1 MQENNEIKYID
12 LVDII
17 PNRLQPRTEFDEE
30 KLNELATSIKQYGII
45 NPLLVRKVGNKYE
58 IIAGERRFKAAK
70 IVGLERV
77 PVIISNMDEKTS
89 AEVAVIENIQR
100 QDLSALEEARSYRK
114 LLDQGNIT
122 QEQLA
127 TKMGKSQ
134 STIANKMRLLNLCD
148 EVQEALDNNQISERH
163 ARSLL
168 QLKNIDDQRNALE
181 KIIKERLTVKATE
194 NLIKEILQS
203 KTLNSQE
210 NMQQNKTSL
219 PGKEE
224 NFTDTIYG
232 SDVVNIADLNKKEL
246 EKENDNMNNEQNT
259 QMNNNIPNPGIVN
272 QQPNDQVQQPAF
284 GGRFFPS
291 LEDSEVNVNLANPFA
306 QQQPAQAQPMMAN
319 LVDTPQQT
327 PVAPTI
333 PSFVTDSTTVPSS
346 NTVSLDS
353 LNKEPVMPTINPLQQ
368 NFESPISEPVNNIV
382 AEPIINPIAS
392 STPTPGP
399 IPESQPNPLF
409 GNNVPEPQPE
419 PTTPTIPNLPNVES
433 NSFGPMTPNMETPV
447 QPTIPTPEPTAPV
460 VPEPIIPEPAVA
472 PQPIMEP
479 SAPQPIVEPTSP
491 ITPDPV
497 IPDIQMPQNNFTVPS
512 PEVPTPEPAPIVEK
526 TPEVA
531 PTIKTTD
538 NIINAINA
546 IKNLGL
552 SIESIGYKINISE
565 EDTPTS
571 YKITIELEK

>member
-17 PNRLQPRTEFDEE
+17 PNRLQPRTEFDED

-77 PVIISNMDEKTS
+77 PVIISNMDERTS

-114 LLDQGNIT
+114 LLDQASIT

-127 TKMGKSQ
+127 AKMGKSQ

-194 NLIKEILQS
+194 NLVKEILQA
-203 KTLNSQE
+203 KTLNSVE
-210 NMQQNKTSL
+210 ETIPTSL
-219 PGKEE
+219 PPANE
-224 NFTDTIYG
+224 NFTNKIYG
-232 SDVVNIADLNKKEL
+232 NDIVSIADLNKKEL

-259 QMNNNIPNPGIVN
+259 QMNNNMPNIGVTN

-319 LVDTPQQT
+319 LVDTPTPQQP

-392 STPTPGP
+392 SAPTPGP

-409 GNNVPEPQPE
+409 GNNIPEPQPQPE
-419 PTTPTIPNLPNVES
+419 PTIPNLPNMES
-433 NSFGPMTPNMETPV
+433 SSFGPMTPNMETPV
-447 QPTIPTPEPTAPV
+447 QPTMSTPEPTAPV

-472 PQPIMEP
+472 PQPI
-479 SAPQPIVEPTSP
+479 VEPASP
-491 ITPDPV
+491 VTPDPV
-497 IPDIQMPQNNFTVPS
+497 MPDIQMPQNNFTVPS

-526 TPEVA
+526 APEVA

-552 SIESIGYKINISE
+552 SIESIGYKTNISE

>member
-17 PNRLQPRTEFDEE
+17 PNRLQPRTEFDED

-77 PVIISNMDEKTS
+77 PVIISNMDERTS

-114 LLDQGNIT
+114 LLDQASIT

-127 TKMGKSQ
+127 AKMGKSQ

-203 KTLNSQE
+203 KTLNSE
-210 NMQQNKTSL
+210 EETISTSL
-219 PGKEE
+219 PPTPD
-224 NFTDTIYG
+224 NFVNNIYG
-232 SDVVNIADLNKKEL
+232 NDIVSIADLNKKEL

-259 QMNNNIPNPGIVN
+259 QMNNNMPNIGVTN

-319 LVDTPQQT
+319 LVDTPTPQQP

-392 STPTPGP
+392 SAPTPGP

-409 GNNVPEPQPE
+409 GNNIPEPQPQPE
-419 PTTPTIPNLPNVES
+419 PTIPNLPNMES
-433 NSFGPMTPNMETPV
+433 SSFGPMTPNMETPV
-447 QPTIPTPEPTAPV
+447 QPTMSTPEPTAPV

-472 PQPIMEP
+472 PQPI
-479 SAPQPIVEPTSP
+479 VEPASP
-491 ITPDPV
+491 VTPDPV
-497 IPDIQMPQNNFTVPS
+497 MPDIQMPQNNFTVPS

-526 TPEVA
+526 AKEVA

-552 SIESIGYKINISE
+552 SIESIGYKTNISE

>member
-1 MQENNEIKYID
+1 MQENNEIKYIA
-12 LVDII
+12 LKDII
-17 PNRLQPRTEFDEE
+17 PNRSQPRTEFDED

-45 NPLLVRKVGNKYE
+45 NPILVRIVGNKYE

-77 PVIISNMDEKTS
+77 PVIISNMDERTS

-100 QDLSALEEARSYRK
+100 QDLSALEEAKSYRK
-114 LLDQGNIT
+114 LLDQSNGT

-127 TKMGKSQ
+127 QKIGKSQ

-148 EVQEALDNNQISERH
+148 EVQEALEKNQISERH

-203 KTLNSQE
+203 KTLNSDE
-210 NMQQNKTSL
+210 TIPITL
-219 PGKEE
+219 PPKPD
-224 NFTDTIYG
+224 NFVNNIYG
-232 SDVVNIADLNKKEL
+232 NDIVSIADLNKKEL

-259 QMNNNIPNPGIVN
+259 QMNNNMPNIGVTN

-306 QQQPAQAQPMMAN
+306 QQPTQSQPMMAN
-319 LVDTPQQT
+319 LVDTPTPQQP

-333 PSFVTDSTTVPSS
+333 PSFVTDSTTIPSS

-368 NFESPISEPVNNIV
+368 NFENPISEPVNNIV

-392 STPTPGP
+392 STPNPGP
-399 IPESQPNPLF
+399 IPQSQPNPLF
-409 GNNVPEPQPE
+409 GNNIPEPE
-419 PTTPTIPNLPNVES
+419 PSISNLPNMES

-447 QPTIPTPEPTAPV
+447 QPTMPT
-460 VPEPIIPEPAVA
+460 PEPIIPEPTV
-472 PQPIMEP
+472 
-479 SAPQPIVEPTSP
+479 APQPIVEPASP
-491 ITPDPV
+491 VTPDPV
-497 IPDIQMPQNNFTVPS
+497 MPDIQMPQNNFTVPS
-512 PEVPTPEPAPIVEK
+512 PEPAPIVE
-526 TPEVA
+526 TAPEVA

-552 SIESIGYKINISE
+552 SIESIGYKTNISE

>member
-168 QLKNIDDQRNALE
+168 QLKNVDDQRNALE

-210 NMQQNKTSL
+210 NMQSNKISL
-219 PGKEE
+219 PNKEE

-259 QMNNNIPNPGIVN
+259 QMNNNMPNIGVTN
-272 QQPNDQVQQPAF
+272 HQPNDQVQQPAF

-319 LVDTPQQT
+319 LVDTPKQT
-327 PVAPTI
+327 APTI
-333 PSFVTDSTTVPSS
+333 PSFVTDSTTVPSN

-353 LNKEPVMPTINPLQQ
+353 LNKGPVMPTINPLQQ

-392 STPTPGP
+392 SAPTPGP
-399 IPESQPNPLF
+399 IPESQLNPLF

-419 PTTPTIPNLPNVES
+419 PTTPTIPNLPNMES
-433 NSFGPMTPNMETPV
+433 NSFRPMTPNMETPV
-447 QPTIPTPEPTAPV
+447 QPTIPTPEP
-460 VPEPIIPEPAVA
+460 IIPEPAVA
-472 PQPIMEP
+472 PQPIKEP
-479 SAPQPIVEPTSP
+479 SAPEQPTSP
-491 ITPDPV
+491 VTPAPV
-497 IPDIQMPQNNFTVPS
+497 IPNIQTPQNNFTVPS

-526 TPEVA
+526 APEVA

>member
-17 PNRLQPRTEFDEE
+17 PNRLQPRTEFDED

-77 PVIISNMDEKTS
+77 PVIISNMDERTS

-114 LLDQGNIT
+114 LLDQASIT

-203 KTLNSQE
+203 KTLNSE
-210 NMQQNKTSL
+210 EETISTSL
-219 PGKEE
+219 PPTPD
-224 NFTDTIYG
+224 NFVNNIYG
-232 SDVVNIADLNKKEL
+232 NDIVSIADLNKKEL

-259 QMNNNIPNPGIVN
+259 QMNNNMPNIGVTN

-319 LVDTPQQT
+319 LVDTPTPQQP

-392 STPTPGP
+392 SAQTSGP
-399 IPESQPNPLF
+399 ISESQPNPLF
-409 GNNVPEPQPE
+409 GNNIPEPQPQPE
-419 PTTPTIPNLPNVES
+419 PIAPTIPNLPNMES
-433 NSFGPMTPNMETPV
+433 NFFGAMTPNMETTV
-447 QPTIPTPEPTAPV
+447 QPTMPTTEPTAPV

-472 PQPIMEP
+472 PQPI
-479 SAPQPIVEPTSP
+479 VEPTSP
-491 ITPDPV
+491 VTPDPV
-497 IPDIQMPQNNFTVPS
+497 MPDIQMPQNNFTVPS

-526 TPEVA
+526 APEVA

-552 SIESIGYKINISE
+552 SIESIGYKTNISE

>member
-1 MQENNEIKYID
+1 MQENNEIKYIA
-12 LVDII
+12 LKDII
-17 PNRLQPRTEFDEE
+17 PNRSQPRTEFDED

-45 NPLLVRKVGNKYE
+45 NPILVRIVGNKYE

-77 PVIISNMDEKTS
+77 PVIISNMDERTS

-100 QDLSALEEARSYRK
+100 QDLSALEEAKSYRK
-114 LLDQGNIT
+114 LLDQSNGT

-127 TKMGKSQ
+127 QKIGKSQ

-148 EVQEALDNNQISERH
+148 EVQEALEKNQISERH

-203 KTLNSQE
+203 KTLNSDE
-210 NMQQNKTSL
+210 TIPITL
-219 PGKEE
+219 PPKPD
-224 NFTDTIYG
+224 NFVNNIYG
-232 SDVVNIADLNKKEL
+232 NDIVSIADLNKKEL

-259 QMNNNIPNPGIVN
+259 QMNNNMPNIGVTN

-306 QQQPAQAQPMMAN
+306 QQPTQSQPMMAN
-319 LVDTPQQT
+319 LVDTPTPQQP

-333 PSFVTDSTTVPSS
+333 PSFVTDSTTIPSS

-368 NFESPISEPVNNIV
+368 NFENPISEPVNNIV

-392 STPTPGP
+392 STPNPGP
-399 IPESQPNPLF
+399 IPQSQPNPLF
-409 GNNVPEPQPE
+409 GNNIPEPE
-419 PTTPTIPNLPNVES
+419 PSISNLPNMES

-447 QPTIPTPEPTAPV
+447 QPTMPT
-460 VPEPIIPEPAVA
+460 PEPIIPEPTVV
-472 PQPIMEP
+472 
-479 SAPQPIVEPTSP
+479 PQPIVEPASP
-491 ITPDPV
+491 VNPDPV
-497 IPDIQMPQNNFTVPS
+497 MPDIQMPQNNFTVPS
-512 PEVPTPEPAPIVEK
+512 QETPTPEPAPIVE
-526 TPEVA
+526 TAPEVA

-552 SIESIGYKINISE
+552 SIESIGYKTNISE

>member
-1 MQENNEIKYID
+1 MQENNEIKYIA
-12 LVDII
+12 LKDII
-17 PNRLQPRTEFDEE
+17 PNRSQPRTEFDED

-45 NPLLVRKVGNKYE
+45 NPILVRIVGNKYE

-77 PVIISNMDEKTS
+77 PVIISNMDERTS

-100 QDLSALEEARSYRK
+100 QDLSALEEAKSYRK
-114 LLDQGNIT
+114 LLDQSNGT

-127 TKMGKSQ
+127 QKIGKSQ

-148 EVQEALDNNQISERH
+148 EVQEALEKNQISERH

-203 KTLNSQE
+203 KTLNSDE
-210 NMQQNKTSL
+210 TIPITL
-219 PGKEE
+219 PPKPD
-224 NFTDTIYG
+224 NFVNNIYG
-232 SDVVNIADLNKKEL
+232 NDIVSIADLNKKEL

-259 QMNNNIPNPGIVN
+259 QMNNNMPNIGVTN

-306 QQQPAQAQPMMAN
+306 QQPTQSQPMMAN
-319 LVDTPQQT
+319 LVDTPTPQQP

-382 AEPIINPIAS
+382 AEPIINPIAA
-392 STPTPGP
+392 STPNPGS
-399 IPESQPNPLF
+399 IPKSQPNPLF
-409 GNNVPEPQPE
+409 GNNIPEPE
-419 PTTPTIPNLPNVES
+419 PSISNLPNMES
-433 NSFGPMTPNMETPV
+433 NSFRPMTPNMETPV
-447 QPTIPTPEPTAPV
+447 QPTMSTPEPTAPV
-460 VPEPIIPEPAVA
+460 VPEPIIPEPTV
-472 PQPIMEP
+472 
-479 SAPQPIVEPTSP
+479 APQPIVEPASP
-491 ITPDPV
+491 VTPDPV
-497 IPDIQMPQNNFTVPS
+497 MPDIQMPQNNFTVPS
-512 PEVPTPEPAPIVEK
+512 PEVPAPEPAPIVEK
-526 TPEVA
+526 APEVA

-552 SIESIGYKINISE
+552 SIESIGYKTNISE

>member
-17 PNRLQPRTEFDEE
+17 PNRLQPRTEFDED

-77 PVIISNMDEKTS
+77 PVIISNMDERTS

-114 LLDQGNIT
+114 LLDQASIT

-127 TKMGKSQ
+127 AKMGKSQ

-194 NLIKEILQS
+194 NLIKEILQA
-203 KTLNSQE
+203 KTLNSE
-210 NMQQNKTSL
+210 EETISTSL
-219 PGKEE
+219 PPTPD
-224 NFTDTIYG
+224 NFVNNIYG
-232 SDVVNIADLNKKEL
+232 NDIVSIADLNKKEL

-259 QMNNNIPNPGIVN
+259 QMNNNMPNIGVTN

-319 LVDTPQQT
+319 LVDTPTPQQP

-392 STPTPGP
+392 SAPTPGP

-409 GNNVPEPQPE
+409 GNNIPEPQPQPE
-419 PTTPTIPNLPNVES
+419 PTIPNLPNMES
-433 NSFGPMTPNMETPV
+433 NSFGTMTPNMETPV
-447 QPTIPTPEPTAPV
+447 QPTMSTPEPTAPV
-460 VPEPIIPEPAVA
+460 VPETIIPEPTV
-472 PQPIMEP
+472 
-479 SAPQPIVEPTSP
+479 APQPIVEPASP
-491 ITPDPV
+491 VTPDPV
-497 IPDIQMPQNNFTVPS
+497 MPDIQMPQNNFTVPS
-512 PEVPTPEPAPIVEK
+512 QEIPTPEPAPIVEK
-526 TPEVA
+526 APEVA

-552 SIESIGYKINISE
+552 SIESIGYKTNISE

>member
-17 PNRLQPRTEFDEE
+17 PNRLQPRTEFDED

-77 PVIISNMDEKTS
+77 PVIISNMDERTS

-114 LLDQGNIT
+114 LLDQGSIT

-127 TKMGKSQ
+127 AKMGKSQ

-203 KTLNSQE
+203 KTLNSE
-210 NMQQNKTSL
+210 EETISTSL
-219 PGKEE
+219 PPTPD
-224 NFTDTIYG
+224 NFVNNIYG
-232 SDVVNIADLNKKEL
+232 NDIVSIADLNKKEL

-259 QMNNNIPNPGIVN
+259 QMNNNMPNIGVTN

-319 LVDTPQQT
+319 LVDTPTPQQP

-392 STPTPGP
+392 SAPTPGP

-409 GNNVPEPQPE
+409 GNNIPEPQPQPE
-419 PTTPTIPNLPNVES
+419 PTIPNLPNMES
-433 NSFGPMTPNMETPV
+433 SSFGPMTPNMETPV
-447 QPTIPTPEPTAPV
+447 QPTMSTPEPTAPV

-472 PQPIMEP
+472 PQPI
-479 SAPQPIVEPTSP
+479 VEPTSP
-491 ITPDPV
+491 VTPDPV
-497 IPDIQMPQNNFTVPS
+497 MPDIQMPQNNFTVPS

-526 TPEVA
+526 AKEVA

-552 SIESIGYKINISE
+552 SIESIGYKTNISE

>member
-17 PNRLQPRTEFDEE
+17 PNRLQPRTEFDED

-77 PVIISNMDEKTS
+77 PVIISNMDERTS

-114 LLDQGNIT
+114 LLDQASIT

-127 TKMGKSQ
+127 AKMGKSQ

-203 KTLNSQE
+203 KTLNSE
-210 NMQQNKTSL
+210 EETISTSL
-219 PGKEE
+219 PPTPD
-224 NFTDTIYG
+224 NFVNNIYG
-232 SDVVNIADLNKKEL
+232 NDIVSIADLNKKEL

-259 QMNNNIPNPGIVN
+259 QMNNNMPNIGVTN

-319 LVDTPQQT
+319 LVDTPTPQQP

-392 STPTPGP
+392 SAQTSGP
-399 IPESQPNPLF
+399 ISESQPNPLF
-409 GNNVPEPQPE
+409 GNNIPEPQPQPE
-419 PTTPTIPNLPNVES
+419 PIAPTIPNLPNMES
-433 NSFGPMTPNMETPV
+433 NFFGAMTPNMETTV
-447 QPTIPTPEPTAPV
+447 QPTMPTTEPTAPV

-472 PQPIMEP
+472 PQPI
-479 SAPQPIVEPTSP
+479 VEPTSP
-491 ITPDPV
+491 VTPDPV
-497 IPDIQMPQNNFTVPS
+497 MPDIQMPQNNFTVPS

-526 TPEVA
+526 APEVA

-552 SIESIGYKINISE
+552 SIESIGYKTNISE

>member
-17 PNRLQPRTEFDEE
+17 PNRLQPRTEFDED

-77 PVIISNMDEKTS
+77 PVIISNMDERTS

-127 TKMGKSQ
+127 AKMGKSQ

-194 NLIKEILQS
+194 NLVKEILQA
-203 KTLNSQE
+203 KTLNSVEESIQ
-210 NMQQNKTSL
+210 TSL
-219 PGKEE
+219 PPANE
-224 NFTDTIYG
+224 NFTNTIYG
-232 SDVVNIADLNKKEL
+232 NDIVSIADLNKKEL

-259 QMNNNIPNPGIVN
+259 QMNNNMPNIGVTN

-319 LVDTPQQT
+319 LVDTSTPQQP

-392 STPTPGP
+392 SAPTTGP

-409 GNNVPEPQPE
+409 GNNIPEPQSQPE
-419 PTTPTIPNLPNVES
+419 PTAPTIPNLPNMES

-447 QPTIPTPEPTAPV
+447 QPTMSTPEPTAPV

-472 PQPIMEP
+472 PQPI
-479 SAPQPIVEPTSP
+479 VEPTSP
-491 ITPDPV
+491 VTPDPV
-497 IPDIQMPQNNFTVPS
+497 MPDIQMPQNNFTVPS
-512 PEVPTPEPAPIVEK
+512 TEVPTPEPAPIVEK
-526 TPEVA
+526 APEVA

-552 SIESIGYKINISE
+552 SIESIGYKTNISE

>member
-17 PNRLQPRTEFDEE
+17 PNRLQPRTEFDEA

-77 PVIISNMDEKTS
+77 PVIISNMDERTS

-168 QLKNIDDQRNALE
+168 QLKNVDDQRNALE

-194 NLIKEILQS
+194 NLIKEILQT
-203 KTLNSQE
+203 KTLSSE
-210 NMQQNKTSL
+210 EVIPKSL
-219 PGKEE
+219 PSKEE

-232 SDVVNIADLNKKEL
+232 NDVISIADLNKKEL

-259 QMNNNIPNPGIVN
+259 QMNNNMPNIGVTN

-319 LVDTPQQT
+319 LVETPTPQQP
-327 PVAPTI
+327 PVSPTI
-333 PSFVTDSTTVPSS
+333 PSFVTDNTTVP
-346 NTVSLDS
+346 NNNKVSLDS

-368 NFESPISEPVNNIV
+368 NFESPIAEPVNNIV

-392 STPTPGP
+392 SAPTTGP

-409 GNNVPEPQPE
+409 GNNIPEPQPQPE
-419 PTTPTIPNLPNVES
+419 PTIPNLPNMES
-433 NSFGPMTPNMETPV
+433 NSFGPMTPNMETLV
-447 QPTIPTPEPTAPV
+447 QPAIPTPETTAPV

-472 PQPIMEP
+472 PQPIVEP
-479 SAPQPIVEPTSP
+479 SVPEQPTSTVTTEP
-491 ITPDPV
+491 IM
-497 IPDIQMPQNNFTVPS
+497 PDIQMPQNNFTVPS

-526 TPEVA
+526 APEVA

-552 SIESIGYKINISE
+552 SIESIGYKTNISE

>member
-17 PNRLQPRTEFDEE
+17 PNRLQPRTEFDED

-77 PVIISNMDEKTS
+77 PVIISNMDERTS

-114 LLDQGNIT
+114 LLDQASIT

-127 TKMGKSQ
+127 AKMGKSQ

-203 KTLNSQE
+203 KTLNSE
-210 NMQQNKTSL
+210 EETISTSL
-219 PGKEE
+219 PPANE
-224 NFTDTIYG
+224 NFTNKIYG
-232 SDVVNIADLNKKEL
+232 NDIVSIADLNKKEL
-246 EKENDNMNNEQNT
+246 EKENDNMNNEQNA
-259 QMNNNIPNPGIVN
+259 QMNNNMPNIGVTN
-272 QQPNDQVQQPAF
+272 QQPNDQIQQPAF

-319 LVDTPQQT
+319 LVDTPTPQQP

-392 STPTPGP
+392 SAPTPGP

-409 GNNVPEPQPE
+409 GNNIPEPQPQPE
-419 PTTPTIPNLPNVES
+419 PTIPNLPNMES
-433 NSFGPMTPNMETPV
+433 SSFEPMTPNMETPV
-447 QPTIPTPEPTAPV
+447 QPTMSTPEPTTPV
-460 VPEPIIPEPAVA
+460 VPEPIIPEPTV
-472 PQPIMEP
+472 
-479 SAPQPIVEPTSP
+479 APQPIVEPASP
-491 ITPDPV
+491 VTPDPV
-497 IPDIQMPQNNFTVPS
+497 MPDIQMPQNNFTVPS
-512 PEVPTPEPAPIVEK
+512 QEFSTPEPAPIVEA

-531 PTIKTTD
+531 PSIKTTD

-552 SIESIGYKINISE
+552 SIESIGYKTNISE

>member
-17 PNRLQPRTEFDEE
+17 PNRLQPRTEFDED

-77 PVIISNMDEKTS
+77 PVIISNMDERTS

-114 LLDQGNIT
+114 LLDQASIT

-127 TKMGKSQ
+127 AKMGKSQ

-203 KTLNSQE
+203 KTLNSE
-210 NMQQNKTSL
+210 EETISTSL
-219 PGKEE
+219 PPTPD
-224 NFTDTIYG
+224 NFVNNIYG
-232 SDVVNIADLNKKEL
+232 NDIVSIADLNKKEL

-259 QMNNNIPNPGIVN
+259 QMNNNMPNIGVTN

-319 LVDTPQQT
+319 LVDTPTPQQP

-392 STPTPGP
+392 SAPTPGP

-409 GNNVPEPQPE
+409 GNNIPEPQPQPE
-419 PTTPTIPNLPNVES
+419 PTIPNLPNMES
-433 NSFGPMTPNMETPV
+433 SSFGPMTPNMETPV
-447 QPTIPTPEPTAPV
+447 QPTMSTPEPTAPV

-472 PQPIMEP
+472 PQPI
-479 SAPQPIVEPTSP
+479 VEPTSP
-491 ITPDPV
+491 VTPDPV
-497 IPDIQMPQNNFTVPS
+497 MPDIQMPQNNFTVTS
-512 PEVPTPEPAPIVEK
+512 TEVPTPEPAPIVEK
-526 TPEVA
+526 AKEVA

-552 SIESIGYKINISE
+552 SIESIGYKTNISE

>member
-1 MQENNEIKYID
+1 MKED
-12 LVDII
+12 L
-17 PNRLQPRTEFDEE
+17 
-30 KLNELATSIKQYGII
+30 KLL
-45 NPLLVRKVGNKYE
+45 
-58 IIAGERRFKAAK
+58 

-77 PVIISNMDEKTS
+77 PVIISNMDERTS

-114 LLDQGNIT
+114 LLDQGSIT

-134 STIANKMRLLNLCD
+134 SNIANKMRLLNLCD

-203 KTLNSQE
+203 KTLNSVE
-210 NMQQNKTSL
+210 ETISTSL
-219 PGKEE
+219 PPSNE
-224 NFTDTIYG
+224 NFTNKIYG
-232 SDVVNIADLNKKEL
+232 NDIVSIADLNKKEL

-259 QMNNNIPNPGIVN
+259 QMNNNMPNIGVTH
-272 QQPNDQVQQPAF
+272 QQPNNQVQQPAF

-319 LVDTPQQT
+319 LVDTQIPQQP
-327 PVAPTI
+327 PVAPPI
-333 PSFVTDSTTVPSS
+333 PSFVTDSTTVPNS

-382 AEPIINPIAS
+382 AEPIINPIVS
-392 STPTPGP
+392 SAPTPGP
-399 IPESQPNPLF
+399 IPKSQPNTLF
-409 GNNVPEPQPE
+409 GSNIPEPQSQPE
-419 PTTPTIPNLPNVES
+419 PTSPTIPKLPNMES

-447 QPTIPTPEPTAPV
+447 QPTMSTPEPTAPV

-472 PQPIMEP
+472 PQPI
-479 SAPQPIVEPTSP
+479 VEPTSP
-491 ITPDPV
+491 VTPDPV
-497 IPDIQMPQNNFTVPS
+497 MPDIQMPQNNFTVPS
-512 PEVPTPEPAPIVEK
+512 PEVPTPKPAPIVEK
-526 TPEVA
+526 APEAA

-552 SIESIGYKINISE
+552 SIESIGYKTNISE

>member
-17 PNRLQPRTEFDEE
+17 PNRLQPRTEFDED

-77 PVIISNMDEKTS
+77 PVIISNMDERTS

-114 LLDQGNIT
+114 LLDQASIT

-127 TKMGKSQ
+127 AKMGKSQ

-203 KTLNSQE
+203 KTLNSE
-210 NMQQNKTSL
+210 EETISTSL
-219 PGKEE
+219 PPTPD
-224 NFTDTIYG
+224 NFVNNIYG
-232 SDVVNIADLNKKEL
+232 NDIVSIADLNKKEL

-259 QMNNNIPNPGIVN
+259 QMNNNMPNIGVTN

-319 LVDTPQQT
+319 LVDTPTPQQP

-392 STPTPGP
+392 SAPTPGP

-409 GNNVPEPQPE
+409 GNNIPEPQPQPE
-419 PTTPTIPNLPNVES
+419 PTIPNLPNMES
-433 NSFGPMTPNMETPV
+433 SSFGPMTPNMETPV
-447 QPTIPTPEPTAPV
+447 QPTMSTPEPTAPV

-472 PQPIMEP
+472 PQPI
-479 SAPQPIVEPTSP
+479 VEPASP
-491 ITPDPV
+491 VTPDPV
-497 IPDIQMPQNNFTVPS
+497 MPDIQMPQNNFTVPS

-526 TPEVA
+526 APEVA

-552 SIESIGYKINISE
+552 SIESIGYKTNISE

>member
-17 PNRLQPRTEFDEE
+17 PNRLQPRTEFDED

-77 PVIISNMDEKTS
+77 PVIISNMDERTS

-114 LLDQGNIT
+114 LLDQGSIT

-127 TKMGKSQ
+127 AKMGKSQ

-203 KTLNSQE
+203 KTLNSE
-210 NMQQNKTSL
+210 EETISTSL
-219 PGKEE
+219 PPTPD
-224 NFTDTIYG
+224 NFVNNIYG
-232 SDVVNIADLNKKEL
+232 NDIVSIADLNKKEL

-259 QMNNNIPNPGIVN
+259 QMNNNMPNIGVTN

-319 LVDTPQQT
+319 LVDTPTPQQP

-392 STPTPGP
+392 SAPTPGP

-409 GNNVPEPQPE
+409 GNNIPEPQPQPE
-419 PTTPTIPNLPNVES
+419 PTIPNLPNMES
-433 NSFGPMTPNMETPV
+433 SSFGPMTPNMETPV
-447 QPTIPTPEPTAPV
+447 QPTMSTPEPTAPV

-472 PQPIMEP
+472 PQPI
-479 SAPQPIVEPTSP
+479 VEPTSP
-491 ITPDPV
+491 VTPDPV
-497 IPDIQMPQNNFTVPS
+497 MPDIQMPQNNFTVTS
-512 PEVPTPEPAPIVEK
+512 TEVPTPEPAPIVEK
-526 TPEVA
+526 AKEVA

-552 SIESIGYKINISE
+552 SIESIGYKTNISE

>member
-17 PNRLQPRTEFDEE
+17 PNRLQPRTEFDED

-77 PVIISNMDEKTS
+77 PVIISNMDERTS

-114 LLDQGNIT
+114 LLDQGSIT

-134 STIANKMRLLNLCD
+134 SNIANKMRLLNLCD

-203 KTLNSQE
+203 KTLNSVE
-210 NMQQNKTSL
+210 ETISTSL
-219 PGKEE
+219 PPSNE
-224 NFTDTIYG
+224 NFTNKIYG
-232 SDVVNIADLNKKEL
+232 NDIVSIADLNKKEL

-259 QMNNNIPNPGIVN
+259 QMNNNMPNIGVTH
-272 QQPNDQVQQPAF
+272 QQPNNQVQQPAF

-319 LVDTPQQT
+319 LVDTQTPQQP
-327 PVAPTI
+327 PVAPPI
-333 PSFVTDSTTVPSS
+333 PSFVTDNTTVPSS

-382 AEPIINPIAS
+382 AEPIINPIVS
-392 STPTPGP
+392 SAPTPGP
-399 IPESQPNPLF
+399 IPKSQPNTLF
-409 GNNVPEPQPE
+409 GSNIPEPQSQPE
-419 PTTPTIPNLPNVES
+419 PTSPTIPKLPNMES

-447 QPTIPTPEPTAPV
+447 QPTMSTPEPTAPV

-472 PQPIMEP
+472 PQPI
-479 SAPQPIVEPTSP
+479 VEPTSP
-491 ITPDPV
+491 VTPDPV
-497 IPDIQMPQNNFTVPS
+497 MPDIQMPQNNFTVPS
-512 PEVPTPEPAPIVEK
+512 PEVPTPKPAPIVEK
-526 TPEVA
+526 APEAA

-552 SIESIGYKINISE
+552 SIESIGYKTNISE

>member
-17 PNRLQPRTEFDEE
+17 PNRLQPRTEFDED

-77 PVIISNMDEKTS
+77 PVIISNMDERTS

-114 LLDQGNIT
+114 LLDQASIT

-127 TKMGKSQ
+127 AKMGKSQ

-194 NLIKEILQS
+194 NLIKEILQA
-203 KTLNSQE
+203 KTLNSE
-210 NMQQNKTSL
+210 EETISTSL
-219 PGKEE
+219 PPTPD
-224 NFTDTIYG
+224 NFVNNIYG
-232 SDVVNIADLNKKEL
+232 NDIVSIADLNKKEL

-259 QMNNNIPNPGIVN
+259 QMNNNMPNIGVTN

-319 LVDTPQQT
+319 LVDTPTPQQP

-392 STPTPGP
+392 SAPTPGP

-409 GNNVPEPQPE
+409 GNNIPEPQPQPE
-419 PTTPTIPNLPNVES
+419 PTIPNLPNMES
-433 NSFGPMTPNMETPV
+433 SSFGPMTPNMETPV
-447 QPTIPTPEPTAPV
+447 QPTMSTPEPTAPV

-472 PQPIMEP
+472 PQPI
-479 SAPQPIVEPTSP
+479 VEPASP
-491 ITPDPV
+491 VTPDPV
-497 IPDIQMPQNNFTVPS
+497 MPDIQMPQNNFTVPS

-526 TPEVA
+526 APEVA

-552 SIESIGYKINISE
+552 SIESIGYKTNISE

>member
-1 MQENNEIKYID
+1 MQENNEIKYIA
-12 LVDII
+12 LKDII
-17 PNRLQPRTEFDEE
+17 PNRSQPRTEFDED

-45 NPLLVRKVGNKYE
+45 NPILVRIVGNKYE

-77 PVIISNMDEKTS
+77 PVIISNMDERTS

-100 QDLSALEEARSYRK
+100 QDLSALEEAKSYRK
-114 LLDQGNIT
+114 LLDQSNGT

-127 TKMGKSQ
+127 QKIGKSQ

-148 EVQEALDNNQISERH
+148 EVQEALEKNQISERH

-203 KTLNSQE
+203 KTLNSDE
-210 NMQQNKTSL
+210 IIPITL
-219 PGKEE
+219 PPKPD
-224 NFTDTIYG
+224 NFVNNIYG
-232 SDVVNIADLNKKEL
+232 NDIVSIADLNKKEL

-259 QMNNNIPNPGIVN
+259 QMNNNMPNIGVTN

-306 QQQPAQAQPMMAN
+306 QQPTQSQPMMAN
-319 LVDTPQQT
+319 LVDTPTPQQP

-333 PSFVTDSTTVPSS
+333 PSFVTDSTTIPSS

-368 NFESPISEPVNNIV
+368 NFENPISEPVNNIV
-382 AEPIINPIAS
+382 AEPIINPIAA
-392 STPTPGP
+392 STPNPGP
-399 IPESQPNPLF
+399 IPQSQPNPLF
-409 GNNVPEPQPE
+409 GNNIPEPE
-419 PTTPTIPNLPNVES
+419 PSISNLPNMES

-447 QPTIPTPEPTAPV
+447 QPTMPT
-460 VPEPIIPEPAVA
+460 PEPIIPEPTVV
-472 PQPIMEP
+472 
-479 SAPQPIVEPTSP
+479 PQPIVEPASP
-491 ITPDPV
+491 VTPDPV
-497 IPDIQMPQNNFTVPS
+497 MPDIQMPQNNFTEPS
-512 PEVPTPEPAPIVEK
+512 QETPTPEPSPIVE
-526 TPEVA
+526 TAPEVSS
-531 PTIKTTD
+531 TIKTTD

-552 SIESIGYKINISE
+552 SIESIGYKTNISE

>member
-1 MQENNEIKYID
+1 M
-12 LVDII
+12 
-17 PNRLQPRTEFDEE
+17 
-30 KLNELATSIKQYGII
+30 
-45 NPLLVRKVGNKYE
+45 LVRKVGNKYE

-77 PVIISNMDEKTS
+77 PVIISNMDERTS

-114 LLDQGNIT
+114 LLDQGSIT

-127 TKMGKSQ
+127 AKMGKSQ

-194 NLIKEILQS
+194 NLVKEILQA

-210 NMQQNKTSL
+210 NMQPNKTSL

-232 SDVVNIADLNKKEL
+232 NDIVSIADLNKKEL

-259 QMNNNIPNPGIVN
+259 QINNNMPNIGVTN
-272 QQPNDQVQQPAF
+272 QQPNDQIQQPAF

-306 QQQPAQAQPMMAN
+306 PQQPVQAQPMMAN
-319 LVDTPQQT
+319 LVDTPAPQQP

-392 STPTPGP
+392 SAPTTGP

-409 GNNVPEPQPE
+409 GNNIPEPQPE
-419 PTTPTIPNLPNVES
+419 PTIPNLPNMES
-433 NSFGPMTPNMETPV
+433 SSFGPMTPNMETPV
-447 QPTIPTPEPTAPV
+447 QPTLSTPEPTAPV
-460 VPEPIIPEPAVA
+460 VPEPVIPEPAVA
-472 PQPIMEP
+472 PQPI
-479 SAPQPIVEPTSP
+479 VEPTSP
-491 ITPDPV
+491 VTPDPV
-497 IPDIQMPQNNFTVPS
+497 MPDIQMPQNNFTVPS
-512 PEVPTPEPAPIVEK
+512 PEVPAPEPAPIVEK
-526 TPEVA
+526 APEVA
-531 PTIKTTD
+531 PSIKTTD

-552 SIESIGYKINISE
+552 SIESIGYKTNISE

>member
-17 PNRLQPRTEFDEE
+17 PNRLQPRTEFDED

-77 PVIISNMDEKTS
+77 PVIISNMDERTS

-114 LLDQGNIT
+114 LLDQASIT

-127 TKMGKSQ
+127 AKMGKSQ

-203 KTLNSQE
+203 KTLNSE
-210 NMQQNKTSL
+210 EETISTSL
-219 PGKEE
+219 PPTPD
-224 NFTDTIYG
+224 NFVNNIYG
-232 SDVVNIADLNKKEL
+232 NDIVSIADLNKKEL

-259 QMNNNIPNPGIVN
+259 QMNNNMPNIGVTN

-319 LVDTPQQT
+319 LVDTPTPQQP

-392 STPTPGP
+392 SAPTPGP

-409 GNNVPEPQPE
+409 GNNIPEPQPQPE
-419 PTTPTIPNLPNVES
+419 PTIPNLPNMES
-433 NSFGPMTPNMETPV
+433 SSFGPMTPNMETPV
-447 QPTIPTPEPTAPV
+447 QPTMSTPEPTAPV

-472 PQPIMEP
+472 PQPI
-479 SAPQPIVEPTSP
+479 VEPASP
-491 ITPDPV
+491 VTPDPV
-497 IPDIQMPQNNFTVPS
+497 MPDIQMPQNNFTVTS
-512 PEVPTPEPAPIVEK
+512 TEVPTPEPAPIVEK
-526 TPEVA
+526 AKEVA

-552 SIESIGYKINISE
+552 SIESIGYKTNISE

>member
-210 NMQQNKTSL
+210 NMQSNKISL
-219 PGKEE
+219 PNKEE

-232 SDVVNIADLNKKEL
+232 NDVVNIADLNKKEL

-259 QMNNNIPNPGIVN
+259 QMNNNMPNPGIVN

-327 PVAPTI
+327 APTI
-333 PSFVTDSTTVPSS
+333 SSFVTDSTTVPSS

-353 LNKEPVMPTINPLQQ
+353 LNKGPVMPTINPLQQ

-392 STPTPGP
+392 SAPTPGP
-399 IPESQPNPLF
+399 IPESQLNPLF
-409 GNNVPEPQPE
+409 GNNVPEPE
-419 PTTPTIPNLPNVES
+419 TTTPTIPNLPNMES

-447 QPTIPTPEPTAPV
+447 QPTIPIPEPTAPV

-472 PQPIMEP
+472 PQPIKEP
-479 SAPQPIVEPTSP
+479 SAPEQPTSP
-491 ITPDPV
+491 VTPAPV
-497 IPDIQMPQNNFTVPS
+497 IPNIQTPQNNFTVPS

-526 TPEVA
+526 APEVA